1 MSNTSKIAIDVQNIG
16 PIRSA
21 KFDVRPLTVFTGKN
35 NTGKSWLASIV
46 YALFSYTNSTTYRAS
61 KRERENEILKKK
73 IWHSFAENPDKILET
88 LQERNEL
95 MLNEE
100 EYGMVMSLLNLDS
113 HAEAIK
119 KEIYRCVR
127 SADSSH
133 IIRANSVDDATITVQ
148 TTPDNIYSNPLNF
161 SLNVNTSIAR
171 LILDSKNKIHIDET
185 HKRIF
190 SRLIK
195 SLSHKFERNNSHM
208 LRHYLLYETLELFD
222 RNTQLSSDSTL
233 YLPAERVGLIN
244 NFRTFLSSVL
254 QDNIDSNMLQSSGVN
269 LDFVK
274 KLLDIPKEG
283 VNKHYSEGYVRR
295 LEDKILDGKI
305 KVEHD
310 ELNLPQFYFESNSGL
325 DGIPL
330 NVASSMISQIAPVVL
345 FLRYYGESFR
355 MLIIEEPEAH
365 LHPENQVKF
374 IQEICKWVRLGYKIL
389 LTTHSE
395 WIIEE
400 LSNQV
405 LSNEVEGSK
414 GVEAANVGVWEVRG
428 SKSGSTVRE
437 IGWKPDETGYNDGFE
452 KVADKISN
460 TWFAHHERLE

>member
-46 YALFSYTNSTTYRAS
+46 YALFSYTNSTTYRAF
-61 KRERENEILKKK
+61 KRERENELLKKK
-73 IWHSFAENPDKILET
+73 KLPSFAENPDKFLEN
-88 LQERNEL
+88 LQEQNEL
-95 MLNEE
+95 ALNEE
-100 EYGMVMSLLNLDS
+100 EYGLVLSLLHLDR

-127 SADSSH
+127 SGDSSH
-133 IIRANSVDDATITVQ
+133 IIRANSVDDSTVSVQ
-148 TTPDNIYSNPLNF
+148 TTPDNIYSNALSF
-161 SLNVNTSIAR
+161 SLNVNKSTAR
-171 LILDSKNKIHIDET
+171 LRLAIQNKIHMHERD
-185 HKRIF
+185 KRRF
-190 SRLIK
+190 ARLIK
-195 SLSHKFERNNSHM
+195 SLSHKFEKNNSDR
-208 LRHYLLYETLELFD
+208 LSHYLLYETLELFD
-222 RNTQLSSDSTL
+222 KNTQLTSERTL

-283 VNKHYSEGYVRR
+283 GNESFSKVYVRR

-310 ELNLPQFYFESNSGL
+310 ALNLPQFYFESNSGL
-325 DGIPL
+325 DSIPL
-330 NVASSMISQIAPVVL
+330 NVASSMISQIAPIVL
-345 FLRYYGESFR
+345 FLQYYGRSYR

-374 IQEICKWVRLGYKIL
+374 IQEICKWVKSGYKIL

-460 TWFAHHERLE
+460 TWFAYHERLE